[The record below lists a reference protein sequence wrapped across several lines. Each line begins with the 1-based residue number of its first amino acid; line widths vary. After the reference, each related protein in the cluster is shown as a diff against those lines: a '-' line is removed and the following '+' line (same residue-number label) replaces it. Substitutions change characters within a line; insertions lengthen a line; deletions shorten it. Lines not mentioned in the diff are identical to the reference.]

1 MKRKELKILA
11 QKIVNAEL
19 IIRNSEDE
27 KAVEKAKNDIIEL
40 SGKAMSLEDMLVID
54 EMVQEILSQKKLDF

>member
-11 QKIVNAEL
+11 QKIANAEL
-19 IIRNSEDE
+19 IIRNSEDK

-54 EMVQEILSQKKLDF
+54 EMVQEILSQKT